1 MGLVSLCIEFPNL
14 DTMAFYLVFVL
25 TIPYLLFASGDY
37 ESLKYYLPWLVLI
50 SVTLTESG
58 KPHLFKSLY
67 EDPPSSIA
75 SFFSRNIINAI
86 ALTGIMIY
94 SLQLGIKTGNLQLAL
109 VSALLPFII
118 IFPVAQTILPLF
130 IAEGSQFMEGL
141 HINGSKIHYPGNW
154 HKYFLGF
161 LLSIFMV
168 LTEFLIMTLIFPK
181 LATTSAKNSVLNNLV

>member
-1 MGLVSLCIEFPNL
+1 MGLVSLCVEFPNL
-14 DTMAFYLVFVL
+14 DTMGFFLVFVL
-25 TIPYLLFASGDY
+25 IIPYLLFASGDY

-67 EDPPSSIA
+67 EDPPTSIA
-75 SFFSRNIINAI
+75 SFFSRNIINGLAI
-86 ALTGIMIY
+86 TGILIY

-118 IFPVAQTILPLF
+118 IFPVAQTVLPLF
-130 IAEGSQFMEGL
+130 IKEGSKFMEGIQ
-141 HINGSKIHYPGNW
+141 INGRNVHYPGNW

-161 LLSIFMV
+161 LMSLFLI

-181 LATTSAKNSVLNNLV
+181 LATPAAKNSVLNNLV